1 MFIYHCLTKNV
12 QIIDFERV
20 LATSLNNSIIG
31 CFTHLTFEDLK
42 IVPFGRK
49 VHVVQF
55 GAFRDWKASN
65 YFASSSSN

>member
-49 VHVVQF
+49 VHVFQF
-55 GAFRDWKASN
+55 GAFRD
-65 YFASSSSN
+65 